1 MRNAFIRVHLC
12 SSVVNPF
19 LPMKKMLRRAKELA
33 EQADR
38 VRELLETAPERI
50 EQAKG
55 IVTLTT
61 SQLQQM
67 RTDVQASIA
76 GLRADTGDAVTAAV
90 RELNEGAPTFL
101 RAGYALSGVDMEL
114 GIAPRV
120 TAHLERVEEIG
131 IPAIR
136 ALLAPNNDR
145 RTIHG
150 ILSALVKAEELADS
164 THFEGME
171 YTEVSIQVGPAP
183 TIRLRWRLS
192 ASEVETF
199 ASTPPPI
206 PGAAV
211 AAAPAPAP
219 AQPETS
225 ATPMFAQS
233 SYFEPRSS
241 AAKPASPLPVASEP
255 TPLPTRL
262 KSPAP
267 TAANDAKHDPLARF
281 KKMPDLSKS
290 RH

>member
-1 MRNAFIRVHLC
+1 
-12 SSVVNPF
+12 
-19 LPMKKMLRRAKELA
+19 MKKMLRRAKELS
-33 EQADR
+33 EQAER
-38 VRELLETAPERI
+38 VRELLESAPERI

-61 SQLQQM
+61 SQLQQL
-67 RTDVQASIA
+67 RTDVQSSIA

-90 RELNEGAPTFL
+90 RELNEGAPTFI

-120 TAHLERVEEIG
+120 TAHLERIEEVG
-131 IPAIR
+131 IPAMR
-136 ALLAPNNDR
+136 ALLAPNSDR

-183 TIRLRWRLS
+183 TIRLRWRAS
-192 ASEVETF
+192 ASEVETYA
-199 ASTPPPI
+199 ASPPPI

-211 AAAPAPAP
+211 AVAPAPTP
-219 AQPETS
+219 AKPATS

-241 AAKPASPLPVASEP
+241 AVKPASPTIAESEP
-255 TPLPTRL
+255 PPQPVRQQSATP
-262 KSPAP
+262 AA
-267 TAANDAKHDPLARF
+267 TAEANRDPLARF
-281 KKMPDLSKS
+281 KKMPNLTKP
-290 RH
+290 RR

>member
-1 MRNAFIRVHLC
+1 
-12 SSVVNPF
+12 
-19 LPMKKMLRRAKELA
+19 MKKMLRRAKELS
-33 EQADR
+33 EQAER

-61 SQLQQM
+61 SQLQQL
-67 RTDVQASIA
+67 RTDVQSSIA

-90 RELNEGAPTFL
+90 RELNEGGQTFI

-120 TAHLERVEEIG
+120 TAHLERIEEVG
-131 IPAIR
+131 IPAMR
-136 ALLAPNNDR
+136 ALLAPNSDR
-145 RTIHG
+145 RIIHG
-150 ILSALVKAEELADS
+150 ILAALVKAEELAES

-183 TIRLRWRLS
+183 TIRLRWRS
-192 ASEVETF
+192 AASEVETHT
-199 ASTPPPI
+199 AAPPPI

-211 AAAPAPAP
+211 AAAPSPAAAQPAAPA
-219 AQPETS
+219 T
-225 ATPMFAQS
+225 TMFAQT

-241 AAKPASPLPVASEP
+241 VAKPASSAPVPTAPEP
-255 TPLPTRL
+255 TPLPVRQ

-267 TAANDAKHDPLARF
+267 AAADDAKRDPLARF

-290 RH
+290 RR

>member
-1 MRNAFIRVHLC
+1 
-12 SSVVNPF
+12 
-19 LPMKKMLRRAKELA
+19 MKKMLRRAKDLA

-38 VRELLETAPERI
+38 VRELMETAPERI

-61 SQLQQM
+61 SQLQQL
-67 RTDVQASIA
+67 RTDVQSSIA

-90 RELNEGAPTFL
+90 RELNEGAQTFI

-120 TAHLERVEEIG
+120 TAHLERIEAVG
-131 IPAIR
+131 IPSIR
-136 ALLAPNNDR
+136 ALLTPNSDR
-145 RTIHG
+145 RVIHG

-183 TIRLRWRLS
+183 TIRLRWR
-192 ASEVETF
+192 ASVPEVETHT
-199 ASTPPPI
+199 ATPPPI

-219 AQPETS
+219 APPATS
-225 ATPMFAQS
+225 APPMFAQS

-241 AAKPASPLPVASEP
+241 VATPASPAPAAAE
-255 TPLPTRL
+255 
-262 KSPAP
+262 PAP
-267 TAANDAKHDPLARF
+267 PPVRQQSSGPATSDDANRDPLARF
-281 KKMPDLSKS
+281 KKMPNLTKP
-290 RH
+290 RR